1 MNADGVLVV
10 GYGNPL
16 RGDDAFG
23 PRVAAMLAAD
33 GRLSGARIEAHHQLT
48 PELADE
54 IAAARLVVFVDAHDN
69 EGAPG
74 IVRVEQVAGSSR
86 PLGSH
91 AVDAG
96 TLVELAARL
105 YGHAPPVVLVS
116 VSAGQFDLGADL
128 SPAVASMLPHV
139 VDTVVAVC
147 DNDGPRSSSNV

>member
-1 MNADGVLVV
+1 VNADGVLVV

-23 PRVAAMLAAD
+23 PRVAEMLVAD
-33 GRLSGARIEAHHQLT
+33 GRLSGARIEAHQQLT
-48 PELADE
+48 PELADDV
-54 IAAARLVVFVDAHDN
+54 AAAQLVVLVDARYN

-74 IVRVEQVAGSSR
+74 VVRVEQVAGGHR

-147 DNDGPRSSSNV
+147 RQRRASIVSSV